1 MSEVTS
7 TFQKRPAYRYIR
19 KTDKLPTIAEVIDQ
33 PLDKTIAKI
42 RLFNP
47 TGIGTWWIAAYDPD
61 TGNAYGVAELWER
74 EVGEFHMPELVALR
88 GKLGLPIERDLY
100 SFTPMSLA
108 AILTGGGS

>member
-19 KTDKLPTIAEVIDQ
+19 KTDKLPTIAEVIDK
-33 PLDKTIAKI
+33 PLAKTIAKI